1 MKSTQRNDL
10 SLAEIARNYGN
21 YHRSAEMY
29 RKRQEGLRNDGLY
42 LGGSEKENFWN
53 FLSRNFF
60 SEKKIF
66 LTTLSPS
73 HVLTV
78 KNFRQSLQ
86 SLNPQNLT
94 SKSIDI
100 VCDFLKLE
108 DKKILSF
115 VKSVPNSKDLNDH
128 TVLFLIKFNKK
139 FLCIAEKLMARRV
152 DLLKNIGSFNVQLAR
167 EEREAIKF
175 LQNLRF
181 FIENSEK
188 IRSRIC

>member
-1 MKSTQRNDL
+1 MMGFIWEGQKKKIFGIFCL
-10 SLAEIARNYGN
+10 EI
-21 YHRSAEMY
+21 
-29 RKRQEGLRNDGLY
+29 
-42 LGGSEKENFWN
+42 
-53 FLSRNFF
+53 FF
-60 SEKKIF
+60 GKKIF
-66 LTTLSPS
+66 LTPLPPS

-175 LQNLRF
+175 LQNLRGIAKMRKSF
-181 FIENSEK
+181 FGPIEK
-188 IRSRIC
+188 I